1 MPKIIGDLKLY
12 SVEELSEMLD
22 VNERSMRKWLREG
35 KIQGQKLGVK
45 WYDSEEML
53 KKYFNQSKPEE

>member
-45 WYDSEEML
+45 WYVSEEML